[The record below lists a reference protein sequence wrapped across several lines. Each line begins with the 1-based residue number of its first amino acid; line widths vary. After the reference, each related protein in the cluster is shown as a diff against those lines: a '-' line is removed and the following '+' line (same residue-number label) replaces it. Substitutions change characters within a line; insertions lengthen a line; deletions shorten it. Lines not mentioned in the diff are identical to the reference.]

1 MKRLLF
7 LVLASFLVLAACGNK
22 EDNKSDDN
30 KKSESKSEKSND
42 NKKSKDKKSN
52 NDNKQAKNND
62 SDNLKDNNKQSSKE
76 ANNNQQDN
84 NQNASTED
92 SKQQIN
98 INNITDRKTLESVI
112 YGNYTEEQKIQAY
125 NNAVANNVIPQGNVM
140 EGPASAAYESSLRVE
155 NGTEKSMY
163 EQSQDNGAKHQQD
176 TTPYEKE
183 YTDDGH
189 EKYNNDFSNDQINE
203 EQSNLDNLLEKGT
216 ISQEQYDEWSNQI
229 RN

>member
-1 MKRLLF
+1 MKKVLF
-7 LVLASFLVLAACGNK
+7 LVLASFLVLAACGQKEESKPEAKKSEAKKKESENKKKDEKAK
-22 EDNKSDDN
+22 EDNK
-30 KKSESKSEKSND
+30 KETAEKQPNSNPQTKEND
-42 NKKSKDKKSN
+42 NTE
-52 NDNKQAKNND
+52 QASEQKIPQV
-62 SDNLKDNNKQSSKE
+62 NLG
-76 ANNNQQDN
+76 
-84 NQNASTED
+84 
-92 SKQQIN
+92 
-98 INNITDRKTLESVI
+98 NITDRNTLVSVI
-112 YGNYTEEQKIQAY
+112 NGNYSEKEKIQAY
-125 NNAVANNVIPQGNVM
+125 NSAVANGVIPQGNVT
-140 EGPASAAYESSLRVE
+140 EGPASDAYQSSLRVE